1 METVDIKQQELDMV
15 EKQILTDLFGGYEAH
30 NLVYKFGF
38 FKIDL
43 SPKIQKMI
51 RDFESLLKPIMDDE
65 GYVDSSIVKRYINE
79 DMLVLPD
86 RKYRLIDLYRKYQP
100 FFMSIK
106 KYIM

>member
-43 SPKIQKMI
+43 SQKVQKFI
-51 RDFESLLKPIMDDE
+51 KDFEGMIKPLMDDE

-79 DMLVLPD
+79 DILFLPNG
-86 RKYRLIDLYRKYQP
+86 RYRLIDLYRKCQP
-100 FFMSIK
+100 FLMSVK